1 MHSLHLLSL
10 EIIVIEKAR
19 WVESFLQNVS
29 VPEPFSECF
38 QRVPRKGMVCYI
50 EVGSRDVSRTE
61 ATEKILAL
69 SERKFL

>member
-1 MHSLHLLSL
+1 M
-10 EIIVIEKAR
+10 KRAR